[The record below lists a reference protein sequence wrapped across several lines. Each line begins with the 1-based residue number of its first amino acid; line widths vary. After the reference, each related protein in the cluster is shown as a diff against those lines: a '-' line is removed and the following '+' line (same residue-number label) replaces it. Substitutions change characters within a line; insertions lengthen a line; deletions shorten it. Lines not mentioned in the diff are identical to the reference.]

1 MASPPTAGSRR
12 HDNGVLSLS
21 SVHQHQQQHPPAQ
34 PSSSTS
40 PAHPWLNPSWS
51 SSTAAFAYPPAP
63 AAAPV
68 QALARVPAGF
78 SSLERLP
85 NELLQPIAAGLV
97 PPAPLTTRFALRSTG
112 TWEFRDARHQWG
124 DWLIGHSDLLAFA
137 QTSRRMAEIAKP
149 LLYHTLVIFDA
160 KALVTLVQRLKQRP
174 EIKYWIRDLTC
185 LANVAGHLTIDR
197 THHEWEIQTGVNWQS
212 PQSGADG
219 TIALDLLRAVVL
231 STPNLQNLLIAFPDN
246 ELPDPELEDHDAV
259 DLLEPAWRDVTL
271 HYLTETRPTPRTN
284 LPVAPFFPFELM
296 RNLTSLRVYC
306 HREDGDREVS
316 FSRMLADYAV
326 ACLPDMRNLKTL
338 ELCCSSAGTPPFE
351 DITLPPLPHIEN
363 LRLYGSHIHEPRL
376 VAFCLACV
384 NLQTL
389 LVHFESSS
397 TDEDRDKLPEGKTL
411 NDALLGLAG
420 SLRTLELVA
429 LSEGHYLT
437 RGRERPRK
445 PENHRLTCIPELTR
459 LESLTLDYRGVFGT
473 LGILEEDDGERLS
486 QLLPVSLRHFTL
498 VCEWGTAKDWKQSYL
513 ANLDIMLYGV
523 QCLCGNKSSALSSV
537 SLAIHSW
544 PAKSRFHKR
553 FKREVEEAR
562 QLCARAG
569 ILFRTFD
576 LLPCYQDEDED
587 MEPVEDGEDIEEEE
601 GGEDEFEEVEEEEE
615 LELEEEDEASEYY
628 FSGDEDS
635 DPERD
640 ARRPPTFEAF
650 VQSLGDDHGHS
661 LDELFFA
668 YHEDRWDEY
677 LF

>member
-1 MASPPTAGSRR
+1 MASPPIAGSRR
-12 HDNGVLSLS
+12 HDNGLLSLS
-21 SVHQHQQQHPPAQ
+21 SLHQH
-34 PSSSTS
+34 
-40 PAHPWLNPSWS
+40 
-51 SSTAAFAYPPAP
+51 
-63 AAAPV
+63 AAPV
-68 QALARVPAGF
+68 HAVARVPAGF

-85 NELLQPIAAGLV
+85 NELLQPIAAGLI

-137 QTSRRMAEIAKP
+137 QTSRRMADIAKP

-197 THHEWEIQTGVNWQS
+197 THHEWEIQTGVNWQP

-219 TIALDLLRAVVL
+219 TIALDLLRAIVL
-231 STPNLQNLLIAFPDN
+231 SAPNLQNLLIAFPDN
-246 ELPDPELEDHDAV
+246 ELSDPELEDHAAV

-271 HYLTETRPTPRTN
+271 HYLTEARPTPRTS
-284 LPVAPFFPFELM
+284 LPVALFFPFEMM

-306 HREDGDREVS
+306 HREDGDRDVS

-326 ACLPDMRNLKTL
+326 ACLPDMTNLKTL
-338 ELCCSSAGTPPFE
+338 ELCCSSAGSPPFE

-420 SLRTLELVA
+420 SLRALELVA

-445 PENHRLTCIPELTR
+445 PENHRLTCIPELGR

-486 QLLPVSLRHFTL
+486 QQLLPPSLRHFTL

-587 MEPVEDGEDIEEEE
+587 MEPVEDEEDIEEEE

-650 VQSLGDDHGHS
+650 LQSLGDDHGHS
-661 LDELFFA
+661 LDELFYA